1 MKISLSILV
10 LIPSIALAAPS
21 ETKKPLPGKTV
32 AMEVT
37 SEGFVPAKVAVKKGE
52 QVNLVITRKVDNT
65 CATEII
71 IDEYAIKKKLP
82 LNEAITVSFVP
93 QKAGQ
98 LKYGCAMGKMIGGV
112 LFIE

>member
-1 MKISLSILV
+1 MKMSLLM
-10 LIPSIALAAPS
+10 LTLLPSIAFAAPS
-21 ETKKPLPGKTV
+21 EPKKPLPGKTV

-37 SEGFVPAKVAVKKGE
+37 SEGFVPAKVTVKKGE
-52 QVNLVITRKVDNT
+52 QLNLVITRKVNDT

-82 LNEAITVSFVP
+82 LNEAVTVSFVP

-98 LKYGCAMGKMIGGV
+98 LKYGCAMGKMVGGV